1 MVADFHQR
9 KSSSRLSHGTV
20 RPPAQLPASN
30 PAAPRC
36 GAAGKPAGQCAGG
49 VGARDGRRR
58 GASIVARMH
67 RWRGLSGEIDV
78 IARDGDA
85 VVFIEVKQ
93 SKTHALAV
101 EHLCERQ
108 MQRICR
114 AASEYLGGE
123 PDGLNTS
130 SRFDVALVDAQGR
143 IEILPNAFAA

>member
-1 MVADFHQR
+1 MTGSVSYHA
-9 KSSSRLSHGTV
+9 G
-20 RPPAQLPASN
+20 
-30 PAAPRC
+30 RC
-36 GAAGKPAGQCAGG
+36 AEDQ
-49 VGARDGRRR
+49 
-58 GASIVARMH
+58 VARFYAGSGRPIAAQ

>member
-1 MVADFHQR
+1 MTG
-9 KSSSRLSHGTV
+9 SRSYHAG
-20 RPPAQLPASN
+20 
-30 PAAPRC
+30 RC
-36 GAAGKPAGQCAGG
+36 AEDQ
-49 VGARDGRRR
+49 
-58 GASIVARMH
+58 VARFYAGSGRPIAAQ

-78 IARDGDA
+78 IARDGDV

-93 SKTHALAV
+93 STTHARAV